1 MFRILIPVYLMLA
14 CVAGA
19 MGHLHGNFL
28 MWFFIFWIVAAPVTL
43 AVAAVAGSARER
55 EGAAGHTSQAKLD

>member
-14 CVAGA
+14 CIAGA

-28 MWFFIFWIVAAPVTL
+28 IWFVIFWIVAAPVTL
-43 AVAAVAGSARER
+43 VVAAIVGTMRDRAGAQT
-55 EGAAGHTSQAKLD
+55 AAAKLD